1 MRDLIIDIFVNY
13 SRVIVFFHVISAVL
27 LIGSLFLIRFLIVP
41 VLDKIEQEEIRYKA
55 YLELIKYFFSFVF
68 IIMIILIVV
77 SVFMNVGLGLKFG
90 DQTTYIMTHT
100 KEIVWSIM
108 MLNFIVMYV
117 KYWNAKK
124 AMKKNMFIEVHEN
137 IVLIVKYLIPANL
150 ILSCLSVYF
159 GIIIR
164 GF

>member
-1 MRDLIIDIFVNY
+1 MKTIKI
-13 SRVIVFFHVISAVL
+13 
-27 LIGSLFLIRFLIVP
+27 LF
-41 VLDKIEQEEIRYKA
+41 A
-55 YLELIKYFFSFVF
+55 FVF